1 MRRELEALIRAEG
14 VLVPGRPVLVLLSG
28 GRDSVCLLDAA
39 VRVSGDVR
47 ALHVDYGLRPGA
59 AGDAAFCADLCQ
71 RLGVALQTV
80 AAGPPPATGNLQAW
94 ARDLRYGAAEAAF
107 DGDVATGH
115 TRSDQVETILY
126 RLAAAPSR
134 RALLG
139 MAPRSG
145 RRVRPL
151 LSLTREQTAGWC
163 REAGLAYRDD
173 PTNDDPRFA
182 RNRVRAGLLPA
193 LREVHPA
200 AEANVARVAEV
211 LRVEAAV
218 LDGLVDETIAA
229 EPLTLAR
236 LRALPLAL
244 ARLVVVRLAED
255 ATGAPA
261 PRAAARTEEI
271 LALDD
276 TRAWTALDI
285 GDGVRAVVEQG
296 VLQLRRRWG

>member
-1 MRRELEALIRAEG
+1 MRSDLEALIRAEG

-39 VRVSGDVR
+39 VRISGDVR

-59 AGDAAFCADLCQ
+59 AGDAAFCADLC
-71 RLGVALQTV
+71 RSLGVALQTV
-80 AAGPPPATGNLQAW
+80 AAGPAPATGNLQAW
-94 ARDLRYGAAEAAF
+94 AREVRYAAAEAAF
-107 DGDVATGH
+107 AGDVATGH

-151 LSLTREQTAGWC
+151 LSVTREQTEAWC
-163 REAGLAYRDD
+163 REAGLGFRDD

-182 RNRVRAGLLPA
+182 RNRVRAALLPA
-193 LREVHPA
+193 LREIHPA

-211 LRVEAAV
+211 LRAEAAV
-218 LDGLVDETIAA
+218 LDGLVDDVLAQPPTV
-229 EPLTLAR
+229 AR

-255 ATGAPA
+255 ATGALA

-276 TRAWTALDI
+276 TRPWTALDI
-285 GDGVRAVVEQG
+285 GDGVRAVVEG
-296 VLQLRRRWG
+296 GLLRFEASL